1 MSNTDEKGRVAT
13 LLNSRA
19 FETVSVFAMSRH
31 ISYRIALNQIVR
43 EWSERVEIEPLK
55 IVPQTSHL
63 DSLADKVDEIDS
75 ALDKVL
81 EKLRTT
87 RL

>member
-1 MSNTDEKGRVAT
+1 MMNFRPYEISVSNTKT
-13 LLNSRA
+13 
-19 FETVSVFAMSRH
+19 T
-31 ISYRIALNQIVR
+31 
-43 EWSERVEIEPLK
+43 ERVVIKLEFGGSEELYRYLAPLVHAWATGKEIEPLK